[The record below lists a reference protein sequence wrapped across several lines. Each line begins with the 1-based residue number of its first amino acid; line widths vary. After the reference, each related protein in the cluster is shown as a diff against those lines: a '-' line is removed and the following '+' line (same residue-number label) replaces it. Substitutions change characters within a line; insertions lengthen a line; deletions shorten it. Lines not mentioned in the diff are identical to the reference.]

1 VKVRRSKSRESG
13 FTLLEVVVSS
23 VVLAVALMTATAAF
37 SSNLIA
43 AEEAKRLTAGGIF
56 LETVTE
62 DVLAQDFD
70 NLLALN
76 GNTIFDGGNLA
87 GSEYSVDLIVFLAG
101 IDLIQ
106 IQAVLNDLQSG
117 HEIGRIGTL
126 RRRQ

>member
-1 VKVRRSKSRESG
+1 
-13 FTLLEVVVSS
+13 
-23 VVLAVALMTATAAF
+23 MTATAAF

-43 AEEAKRLTAGGIF
+43 TEEAKRLTDGGLF

-76 GNTIFDGGNLA
+76 GNQILDGANLA
-87 GSEYSVDLIVFLAG
+87 SSEYRVDLTVFLAG

-106 IQAVLNDLQSG
+106 IQAVLTDLQSD
-117 HEIGRIGTL
+117 HEIGRMGTL

>member
-1 VKVRRSKSRESG
+1 MEIAKRKKQQAG

-23 VVLAVALMTATAAF
+23 AVLAVSLMAATAAF

-43 AEEAKRLTAGGIF
+43 TEEAKRLTNGSLF
-56 LETVTE
+56 LSTVTE

-76 GNTIFDGGNLA
+76 GNQIIDGGNLA
-87 GSEYSVDLIVFLAG
+87 VSEYSVNLTVFLVG

-106 IQAVLNDLQSG
+106 VQARLTDLQTG
-117 HEIGRIGTL
+117 REIGRLGTL
-126 RRRQ
+126 RRRE

>member
-1 VKVRRSKSRESG
+1 MKIRRSVNRRSG

-23 VVLAVALMTATAAF
+23 VVLAIALMTATAAF

-43 AEEAKRLTAGGIF
+43 TEEAKRLTDGGLF

-76 GNTIFDGGNLA
+76 GNQILDGANLA
-87 GSEYSVDLIVFLAG
+87 SSEYRVDLTVFLAG

-106 IQAVLNDLQSG
+106 IQAVLTDLQSD
-117 HEIGRIGTL
+117 HEIGRMGTL